1 MALRKEKLCSQNNEF
16 LTDICK
22 QYLDSQAFLNV
33 SFVRVKYRC
42 CFLKASFCS
51 IQTTFGGLPRV
62 VETQREKGT
71 CQLANHSTEFLLT
84 FRLIPLMIYLNFQSP
99 QPK

>member
-42 CFLKASFCS
+42 CFLKASF
-51 IQTTFGGLPRV
+51 
-62 VETQREKGT
+62 
-71 CQLANHSTEFLLT
+71 STPYY
-84 FRLIPLMIYLNFQSP
+84 I
-99 QPK
+99 